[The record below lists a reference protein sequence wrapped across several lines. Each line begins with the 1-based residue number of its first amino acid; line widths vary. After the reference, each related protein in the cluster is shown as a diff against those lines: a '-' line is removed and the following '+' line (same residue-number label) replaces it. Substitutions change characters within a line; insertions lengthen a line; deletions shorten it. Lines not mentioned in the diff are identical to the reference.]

1 MEKAE
6 LSAKEQSSREHLQ
19 MIQKEKER
27 LEIESEQK
35 LQQLRKES
43 KRTADEL

>member
-1 MEKAE
+1 LLDVEKAE

-27 LEIESEQK
+27 LEIDSEQK
-35 LQQLRKES
+35 LL
-43 KRTADEL
+43 